1 MIFEEFK
8 MDKEQISNRLEFV
21 VACVGEFAQRYTLS
35 NMEAYA
41 YLRRFS
47 GIEFLLK
54 HYEPLHTLSVNE
66 VVDDLKSL
74 CKRKGGRVA

>member
-1 MIFEEFK
+1 MIFEDFY
-8 MDKEQISNRLEFV
+8 MDNEQISNRLEIV
-21 VACVGEFAQRYTLS
+21 VASVGEFAQRYTLS

-66 VVDDLKSL
+66 VMDDLKSL
-74 CKRKGGRVA
+74 CQRNGGKVA